1 MGRPI
6 NARAVTFCHWC
17 GKCSYRGHGQGRCAY
32 CKCKSPHAFSM
43 FNQAEEK
50 TCNDPD
56 KRWAPAQLDEMENG
70 LRGEG
75 FWGY

>member
-1 MGRPI
+1 
-6 NARAVTFCHWC
+6 
-17 GKCSYRGHGQGRCAY
+17 
-32 CKCKSPHAFSM
+32 M

-50 TCNDPD
+50 TCNDTD